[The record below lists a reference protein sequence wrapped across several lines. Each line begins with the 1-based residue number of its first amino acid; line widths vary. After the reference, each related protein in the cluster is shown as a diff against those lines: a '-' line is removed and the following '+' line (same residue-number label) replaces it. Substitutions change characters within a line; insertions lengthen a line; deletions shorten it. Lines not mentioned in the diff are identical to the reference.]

1 MPAFTL
7 KGGTL
12 FAGGGQAQADLHLDS
27 QGCLVATGNKPDGF
41 CADEVIDVSG
51 KWLVVNLSDICARMT
66 VPRRELAESLPVEL
80 QAAHKGGVSQV
91 MMRPHLNHYV
101 DHSDHVRQLHRIC
114 ADFKTRASV
123 CASLYRHGSANGD
136 GEQIAPR
143 RFIDFHAMFEAGC
156 RDIDVPPRTHCSLR
170 DIEKAM
176 TAAESLGM
184 RLYLTPLEPHLAG
197 TGCCHQGELSAR
209 LGLDGISV
217 IAESVSMLAHLEIAA
232 STGARLHLSQ
242 LTSARAVEILA
253 RARQDNPR
261 ISADVGINHLFFTVD
276 DIAGYDST
284 LHTIPPLR
292 ETSDRTELLA
302 AVSAGV
308 IDCISS
314 AHTPLQSSDKC
325 HPFPGA
331 HPGIS
336 SIDTFVAQVLTLIHS
351 EQISASAAIDAIS
364 RRPDA
369 ILRHQTVQSLSVG
382 EKVDITVIDPHQTHI
397 WTNETIL
404 SAGKNNPVSD
414 RSLHGRVEQMV
425 TDGQRIAVS

>member
-1 MPAFTL
+1 MPSFTL

-12 FAGGGQAQADLHLDS
+12 FADGNQVQTDLHLD
-27 QGCLVATGNKPDGF
+27 GRGHLIAAGDKPDGF
-41 CADEVIDVSG
+41 CADEVIDVSR
-51 KWLVVNLSDICARMT
+51 KWLVVNLSDIGARMT

-80 QAAHKGGVSQV
+80 QAAHAGGVSQV

-123 CASLYRHGSANGD
+123 CASLYRHNPEGGD
-136 GEQIAPR
+136 GEPSTPQ
-143 RFIDFHAMFEAGC
+143 RFIDFHSMFEAGC
-156 RDIDVPPRTHCSLR
+156 RDIDVPPRTHCTLR

-176 TAAESLGM
+176 TVAESLDM

-209 LGLDGISV
+209 LGLDGIGI
-217 IAESVSMLAHLEIAA
+217 IAETVSMLAHLEIAA

-261 ISADVGINHLFFTVD
+261 ISADVGINHLFFTVN
-276 DIAGYDST
+276 DIADYDST

-292 ETSDRTELLA
+292 EESDRAELLA

-314 AHTPLQSSDKC
+314 AHTPLQSSEKC

-351 EQISASAAIDAIS
+351 DQISANAAIDAIS

-369 ILRHQTVQSLSVG
+369 ILHHRTVQSLNAG
-382 EKVDITVIDPHQTHI
+382 KKVDITVIDPRQTNV

-404 SAGKNNPVSD
+404 SAGKNNPVSG
-414 RSLHGRVEQMV
+414 RQLHGRVEQMV
-425 TDGQRIAVS
+425 AGGQRITVN